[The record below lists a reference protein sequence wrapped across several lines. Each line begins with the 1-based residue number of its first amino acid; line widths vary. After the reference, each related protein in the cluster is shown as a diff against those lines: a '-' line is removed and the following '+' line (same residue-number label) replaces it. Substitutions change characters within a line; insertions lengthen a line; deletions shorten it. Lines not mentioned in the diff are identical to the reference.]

1 MMTTTTT
8 GAREGYVRLSAPNG
22 IIDTR
27 NGDRFAEAVVKAR
40 DAKYFKEADDEEI

>member
-1 MMTTTTT
+1 MMTKTTT
-8 GAREGYVRLSAPNG
+8 GVRDGFVRLSAPNG

-40 DAKYFKEADDEEI
+40 DTKYFKEADDEEN